1 MPASFA
7 ANTSTRK
14 LPALLRALADSR
26 EHTAEELLRT
36 PQLRGVSRALLR
48 VYISRL
54 RAEGH
59 FIVLLPGIPHAYQLL
74 PPAAQTNVPAL
85 DRALRARVEPKPV
98 RTKREIAL
106 DAGFPLAAVEASA

>member
-1 MPASFA
+1 MS
-7 ANTSTRK
+7 TSSTRK
-14 LPALLRALADSR
+14 LPALLRVLADGR

-36 PQLRGVSRALLR
+36 PKLRGVSRTLPR

-74 PPAAQTNVPAL
+74 PPAAQSQTNVPAL
-85 DRALRARVEPKPV
+85 DRALRAKVEPKPV